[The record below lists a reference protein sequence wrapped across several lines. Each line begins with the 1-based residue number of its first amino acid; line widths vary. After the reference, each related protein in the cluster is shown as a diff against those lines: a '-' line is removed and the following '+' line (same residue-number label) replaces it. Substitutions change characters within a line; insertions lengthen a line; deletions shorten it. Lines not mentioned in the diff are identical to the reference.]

1 MKTKFILFAL
11 FAMLVM
17 PVFGQTYDEY
27 RRYHRAGETF
37 EQYKQ
42 RVNPSLKSRIG
53 GAVAEAVIGTA
64 VDIYNK
70 DKEAAQQAKNFKIY
84 PVKAPE
90 AVDLGL
96 PSGVLWGSFNLGATK
111 PEGEGNRY
119 AWGETNPKNKFT
131 RDNYKYYQPEK
142 VTKTGGGKDADG
154 FDIPVKETKVPESWT
169 DLGKDISGT
178 EFDAATAALGD
189 GWRMPSI
196 NDLRE
201 LNRLCK
207 WEKTSKND
215 VKGFKITGPNGKWIF
230 LPEVFVQDYVVNK
243 KSDGSETTAFNDVT
257 GVFYWTSSLDNYLSS
272 HAFCITGEGSTQ
284 GACIRW
290 DGFAIR
296 PIKGGMT
303 EAQKVE
309 AAEKARIEELKRQE
323 QEAAEMLKRQEQE
336 AAEMK
341 QKEVEMIKQNY
352 IDLGTGV
359 YWSVSNFEANA
370 VHETGTF
377 VAGSNIEQLNK
388 TLPYTKSSLRV
399 PTKEQIND
407 LIQKCTWEKTTVDGV
422 TGYKVT
428 GKNGNS
434 IFFPCGGNSKN
445 KEAGEAFY
453 LWSADA
459 KEMMGLMFHEYMIHK
474 KGKVSYKFG
483 SVDDKFTL
491 RLVLVPSGLD

>member
-1 MKTKFILFAL
+1 MKTRFILFAL

-131 RDNYKYYQPEK
+131 RDNYKYYQPAK

-154 FDIPVKETKVPESWT
+154 FDIPVKETTVPESWT

-230 LPEVFVQDYVVNK
+230 LPEVAVHDII
-243 KSDGSETTAFNDVT
+243 ETY
-257 GVFYWTSSLDNYLSS
+257 YWTSSFFGSSEAYHIKDGGPFEVVGQRYL
-272 HAFCITGEGSTQ
+272 GMP
-284 GACIRW
+284 
-290 DGFAIR
+290 IR

-303 EAQKVE
+303 EAQK
-309 AAEKARIEELKRQE
+309 AEARIEELKRQE

-336 AAEMK
+336 AAEKK
-341 QKEVEMIKQNY
+341 QKEVETIKQNY

-359 YWSVSNFEANA
+359 FWSVSNFEANA

-483 SVDDKFTL
+483 SVDDKFTV